1 MMKRAFLTAI
11 VLIFVFALAAP
22 SAADEVT
29 QKLDELWKTRTGNTA
44 PMIEALA
51 LAETAYAKGANF
63 EIAWRAARACF
74 WICDRTEA
82 GATDVKYGALGYE
95 WAQKAIDLK
104 PGRVEGHYYYTLCI
118 GEYGK
123 GISIPKALT
132 KGVGP
137 KFEKSGKKALAING
151 KFDHGGIYRAW
162 GRYYYQIPWPMY
174 SFKKSEKYFLDGLK
188 LFPKGPRGAYYLAEL
203 YVKEK
208 KYDKAR
214 EVLNNLQTMEG
225 YPDLQWETKYY
236 KKQASA
242 LMKKIEGK

>member
-1 MMKRAFLTAI
+1 MKRVFFAALSL
-11 VLIFVFALAAP
+11 VFVFAFASLT
-22 SAADEVT
+22 AADET
-29 QKLDELWKTRTGNTA
+29 TENLDELWKTRTGNTA
-44 PMIEALA
+44 PMIEALDV
-51 LAETAYAKGANF
+51 AEAAYANGADF

-82 GATDVKYGALGYE
+82 RATDAKYGTLGYE

-123 GISIPKALT
+123 GISIPKAMA

-137 KFEKSGKKALAING
+137 KFEKAGKKALAISG

-162 GRYYYQIPWPMY
+162 GRYYHKLPWPLY
-174 SFKKSEKYFLDGLK
+174 SFKKSEKYLLDGLK
-188 LFPKGPRGAYYLAEL
+188 LFPKGPRSAFYLAEL

-214 EVLNNLQTMEG
+214 EVLNNLQAMEG
-225 YPDLQWETKYY
+225 YPNLQWETKWY
-236 KKQASA
+236 KKQAST